1 MTSTASSSSFFH
13 VSAIAMQL
21 VTFLILPSA
30 LLSLQ
35 FLGFAA
41 NEHVPNDVVD
51 QLVDW
56 PAVLTMWM
64 VVGCFGLASRWL
76 DKAQHLCFDTIV
88 LDEEASWLSPLWV
101 LRNRESFL
109 LWLWCLSQPVCLVAS
124 GWAQW
129 TRSLS
134 ATVGSQAFTIAM
146 LLAPSVVLLV
156 LIEAIRVSRNS
167 RRHAKSQST
176 LGRLLDC
183 RREMTRSIANTWLLP
198 LALPILIAGL
208 VDIGTITNI
217 AGTGQGLFGMVVYTL
232 TTSIIVTLLI
242 PHLFTAIIGAGPVDP
257 TIASVV
263 DRTWRLGSKNVP
275 RVLHWPTGCRMAN
288 AAVVGL
294 FGFGRKLLLTDA
306 LLQKLSDREL
316 SMVVLHELAHCT
328 RFHAWIRM
336 LPTLAAIA
344 VLLIA
349 MTFLSG
355 IWLSLA
361 CVVTLGLFVAGL
373 VGVCWWTE
381 FDADRVAI
389 EFASPSGG
397 GHLNSGV
404 RSVCAQELSD
414 ALTKIY
420 GSRNMRKSSWMHPSC
435 SQRLAAI
442 RLLA

>member
-1 MTSTASSSSFFH
+1 
-13 VSAIAMQL
+13 MQL

-30 LLSLQ
+30 LLSVHL
-35 FLGFAA
+35 LGFAA
-41 NEHVPNDVVD
+41 NEHVPNDAVSR
-51 QLVDW
+51 LVDW
-56 PAVLTMWM
+56 PAVLKMWM

-76 DKAQHLCFDTIV
+76 DKAQHLCFNTIA
-88 LDEEASWLSPLWV
+88 LDERTNWTSPIWV
-101 LRNRESFL
+101 LRNRESLL
-109 LWLWCLSQPVCLVAS
+109 LWLWCLSQPICLVAS
-124 GWAQW
+124 GWTQW

-134 ATVGSQAFTIAM
+134 ATVGSQAFNIAI

-156 LIEAIRVSRNS
+156 LIDAIRVSRTN
-167 RRHAKSQST
+167 RRLAMGKST
-176 LGRLLDC
+176 WVRLLEC
-183 RREMTRSIANTWLLP
+183 RREMIRAIANTWLLP

-208 VDIGTITNI
+208 VDVGTLTNI
-217 AGTGQGLFGMVVYTL
+217 AGTRQGLFGMVVYTL

-263 DRTWRLGSKNVP
+263 DRSWRLGSKKVP
-275 RVLHWPTGCRMAN
+275 CVLHWPTGCRMAN

-306 LLQKLSDREL
+306 LLQRLSDREL

-328 RFHAWIRM
+328 RFHAWLRM
-336 LPTLAAIA
+336 LPTLVAIA
-344 VLLIA
+344 MLLVA

-355 IWLSLA
+355 IWLSVS
-361 CVVTLGLFVAGL
+361 CVIVLGLFVASL

-389 EFASPSGG
+389 ELATRSKGE
-397 GHLNSGV
+397 HQNEAV
-404 RSVCAQELSD
+404 RSIYAQELSD

-420 GSRNMRKSSWMHPSC
+420 GSRNMRKSSWMHPCC